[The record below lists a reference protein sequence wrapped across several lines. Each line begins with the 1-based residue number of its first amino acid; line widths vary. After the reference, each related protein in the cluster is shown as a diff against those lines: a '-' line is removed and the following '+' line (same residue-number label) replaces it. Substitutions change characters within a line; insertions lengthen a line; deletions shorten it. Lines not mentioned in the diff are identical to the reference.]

1 MITSTKIQCFNYN
14 QCFSQTE
21 VCLHQIAFDKESAI
35 PTDNSAVCSLL

>member
-1 MITSTKIQCFNYN
+1 MITSTKDSMFQLKSM
-14 QCFSQTE
+14 FSQTE